1 MVREVEMTDKLY
13 YGVDVSK
20 DWIDVSDHLGG
31 SGA

>member
-1 MVREVEMTDKLY
+1 MTDKLY

-31 SGA
+31 SGARL